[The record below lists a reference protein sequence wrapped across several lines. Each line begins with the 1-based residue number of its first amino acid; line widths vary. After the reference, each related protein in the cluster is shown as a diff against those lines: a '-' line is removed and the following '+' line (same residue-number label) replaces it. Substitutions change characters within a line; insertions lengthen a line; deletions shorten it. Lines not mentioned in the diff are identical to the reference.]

1 MLQIIVSVW
10 GDMYGDEYI
19 DKLKRSIDKHTTV
32 PWNLTVI
39 RDHENGWDE
48 YSKKWYRGRGRPRV
62 VQREGFVNG
71 YHHYNL
77 GGLPLYKK
85 MYPWMMDGHCE
96 DGDTI
101 MYMDIDM
108 VVCGDL
114 KYFTQL
120 DLSKPWVQYD
130 YDICKQAVIQ
140 DYRNQNVTPI
150 NTSVVVYKKGQ
161 LHPITNL
168 VKEMPDQVFSTYRRV
183 DAYVWYQFGVN
194 GFFNYLPIEAVDWH
208 YKNTNPIIRN
218 LAGETMKIKDAAII
232 REIPN
237 IAAPGPKKPSWIRR
251 LFKWV

>member
-1 MLQIIVSVW
+1 MLQIIVHVW

-19 DKLKRSIDKHTTV
+19 DKLKHSIDKHTTV
-32 PWNLTVI
+32 PWNLRVI
-39 RDHENGWDE
+39 RDYENGWGD
-48 YSKKWYRGRGRPRV
+48 YSKKWYRGEGEPKI
-62 VQREGFVNG
+62 VQQEGYVNG

-85 MYPWMMDGHCE
+85 MYPWMMDDHCSKK
-96 DGDTI
+96 DI
-101 MYMDIDM
+101 IIYFDIDM
-108 VVCGDL
+108 MINGDL

-120 DLSKPWVQYD
+120 DLTKPWVQYD
-130 YDICKQAVIQ
+130 YDMCKEALQN
-140 DYRNQNVTPI
+140 DYRNQNITPI

-194 GFFNYLPIEAVDWH
+194 GFFNFLPEQAVDWH

-218 LAGETMKIKDAAII
+218 LAGEEMEKKDKVIIEKIPD
-232 REIPN
+232 IP
-237 IAAPGPKKPSWIRR
+237 APGPKKQSFIRK
-251 LFKWV
+251 LFKW